1 MTGFQSDGFVV
12 QREVVLTNTLG
23 LHIRPAKQFTDIA
36 AKYQAD
42 VFIVRDN
49 LRVNAKSI
57 MGVIMLAAAKGTKL
71 TLECSGEDEEQLLK
85 ELVALIENKF
95 GED

>member
-1 MTGFQSDGFVV
+1 MM
-12 QREVVLTNTLG
+12 NTLG
-23 LHIRPAKQFTDIA
+23 LHIRPAKQFTEIA
-36 AKYQAD
+36 SKYKAD

-57 MGVIMLAAAKGTKL
+57 MGVIMLAAGQGAKL
-71 TLECSGEDEEQLLK
+71 TLECSGEDEEQVCK